1 MLFSNF
7 LPREAIAEPERSGLI
22 GKLLVDFRKAFPD
35 LHFELRLD
43 RKVINAQAILL
54 QGTRT
59 VLIYGGIALHPKLGE
74 QSLTFVFLHE
84 AGHHLGVGPRL
95 PFNPSLA
102 CDCVADSWAAQEG
115 AETLLQKTGRRLEI
129 GKAIAELDLLM
140 ADDQNHGM
148 ALPEMHQSSCW
159 SKAWAQRRNALTSP
173 RTLALSSIRLCE
185 ST

>member
-1 MLFSNF
+1 MLFSDF
-7 LPREAIAEPERSGLI
+7 LPQGEKPEPERFALI
-22 GKLLVDFRKAFPD
+22 DKMLVDFSEAFPD

-54 QGTRT
+54 RGRRC

-95 PFNPSLA
+95 LFDPSLA

-115 AETLLQKTGRRLEI
+115 AEILFQITGRRLQIEM
-129 GKAIAELDLLM
+129 AVSELDLLM
-140 ADDQNHGM
+140 PAERDHQL
-148 ALPEMHQSSCW
+148 LPVEMRASSCW
-159 SKAWAQRRNALTSP
+159 NGKWAQRRTALKAKSV
-173 RTLALSSIRLCE
+173 LALSSRRLCE